1 MEIGGKETHGIETKK
16 AMEKQ
21 NKILIVNVAWIF
33 ATATLLVLIDPE
45 FCETHT

>member
-21 NKILIVNVAWIF
+21 NKILIIVIMWHEF
-33 ATATLLVLIDPE
+33 LLLQH
-45 FCETHT
+45 FLF